1 MMASAYGRPRDP
13 TAVLGRRFAAY
24 AIDGLFG
31 LLAVAVV
38 LSLAKHQSYSHAP
51 SDVCEILRARRAPS
65 SSIVC
70 VRFGS
75 HAIEWTQR
83 AFFVAYG
90 AGALVGILNLVVLPA
105 LSGASVGKHVVG
117 LCVVDERGQKAG
129 FGRTIVRWLMLV
141 IDGGIFLVGLITV
154 LATHPHRRVGDLAA
168 GTYVVAKQTL
178 GVPVGVALAQ
188 SYARPQ
194 AEVGFRGRPVPG
206 WAPPPGAPAPA
217 PPAAAWEPPT
227 GAPPAPAPHAPA
239 PQAPP
244 PSPPPPPPA
253 PAPQA
258 PPPPPPPP
266 PAPAP
271 RNPPPQAPAS
281 PPPAKWSPAGAAK
294 PAPRESERKAESWW
308 DTAIPDAPDA
318 DEPQP

>member
-38 LSLAKHQSYSHAP
+38 LSLAKRQSYRHAP

-70 VRFGS
+70 VRLGS
-75 HAIEWTQR
+75 HALEWTQR
-83 AFFVAYG
+83 AVFVAYG

-129 FGRTIVRWLMLV
+129 LGRTIVRWLMLV

-178 GVPVGVALAQ
+178 GVPVGAALAQ

-217 PPAAAWEPPT
+217 PPATASWEPPT
-227 GAPPAPAPHAPA
+227 GAAPAPPAPPA
-239 PQAPP
+239 PPPQAPTPASAPTPPP
-244 PSPPPPPPA
+244 PSPPPAPTPRTPPPRA
-253 PAPQA
+253 PAP
-258 PPPPPPPP
+258 
-266 PAPAP
+266 
-271 RNPPPQAPAS
+271 

-294 PAPRESERKAESWW
+294 PAAPPESERKAESWW
-308 DTAIPDAPDA
+308 DTAIPADPPEP
-318 DEPQP
+318 DEPQQ